1 MAHSQSATV
10 LCGAVAAPRC
20 LRGGGASDVMFGP
33 VERASE
39 SHAALSGCR
48 LERREAEKGGS
59 AGRILNSGLRENAP
73 DLTLALRGA
82 LGVCTGVIETM
93 TIKWFRDEKDEQNA
107 RVHKLFK
114 KSEVR
119 APRAH
124 CMLRAVAG
132 SCMRCWLVHAL
143 LARMLSDGT
152 RSH

>member
-10 LCGAVAAPRC
+10 LCGAMAAPRC

-39 SHAALSGCR
+39 SHAASSGCR

-73 DLTLALRGA
+73 DLTLAYRGA
-82 LGVCTGVIETM
+82 LGVCTGVIERTTTM
-93 TIKWFRDEKDEQNA
+93 KWFRDEKEEQHA

-114 KSEVR
+114 SEVR
-119 APRAH
+119 AERALH
-124 CMLRAVAG
+124 VACG
-132 SCMRCWLVHAL
+132 CWLVHAVF
-143 LARMLSDGT
+143 ARMLQRWRSVAHA